1 MSVLTIMG
9 TITNPHTHE
18 IEVCDWWLN
27 FTSHVKGLMSQD
39 PSMKRYRR
47 AVDQELLKFHAR
59 MEINY
64 ESPVCNRE
72 RIIGY
77 LVFENDEQ
85 AFAFL
90 LTWS

>member
-1 MSVLTIMG
+1 MG
-9 TITNPHTHE
+9 TIINPHTHE
-18 IEVCDWWLN
+18 LTVCDWWLN
-27 FTSHVKGLMSQD
+27 FTSDVKMKMAND

-64 ESPVCNRE
+64 DEPYSDHE

-77 LVFENDEQ
+77 LVFENSEQ
-85 AFAFL
+85 ACAFL
-90 LTWS
+90 LAWS